1 MKTIGLFE
9 AKAKLSEIC
18 AQVARRGE
26 PVIVTRRGIPWVRI
40 EPLRETGGASEVWE
54 AAATYRRA
62 HRVTED
68 FEPPSRTTDPDD
80 EDIDL

>member
-1 MKTIGLFE
+1 MKTVGLFE

-26 PVIVTRRGIPWVRI
+26 PVIITRRGTPWVRI
-40 EPLRETGGASEVWE
+40 EPLAEAGDASRVWE
-54 AAATYRRA
+54 AAAEYRRS

-68 FEPPSRTTDPDD
+68 FEPPARTTDPDD
-80 EDIDL
+80 EEIDL